1 MLFNLLSNRLHVHS
15 ANIRKVIVSGETERL
30 LILNYHKK
38 TLRMREGYITHD

>member
-30 LILNYHKK
+30 LILNYKK